1 MKTKK
6 KSTKKKST
14 KRVLFFDARGKFVS
28 ARQRYDGL
36 VDRVMVSRGRRY
48 VEVFKKVRSDLN
60 PQQLANVTTR
70 QEFESLPESY
80 MFKGELKPKSK
91 YQVWDIANKLDS
103 MKGIRRKL
111 LKVDVMVEDG
121 KRLKVMPMYHIIKSN
136 KKSSYHIFRRINDLL
151 GANNMFTYDRIGSKL
166 LADRR
171 GKKVRIKGI
180 RISEVL

>member
-1 MKTKK
+1 
-6 KSTKKKST
+6 
-14 KRVLFFDARGKFVS
+14 
-28 ARQRYDGL
+28 
-36 VDRVMVSRGRRY
+36 
-48 VEVFKKVRSDLN
+48 
-60 PQQLANVTTR
+60 
-70 QEFESLPESY
+70 
-80 MFKGELKPKSK
+80 
-91 YQVWDIANKLDS
+91 
-103 MKGIRRKL
+103 
-111 LKVDVMVEDG
+111 MVEDG

>member
-1 MKTKK
+1 
-6 KSTKKKST
+6 
-14 KRVLFFDARGKFVS
+14 
-28 ARQRYDGL
+28 
-36 VDRVMVSRGRRY
+36 
-48 VEVFKKVRSDLN
+48 
-60 PQQLANVTTR
+60 
-70 QEFESLPESY
+70 
-80 MFKGELKPKSK
+80 MFKGELNPKSK
-91 YQVWDIANKLDS
+91 YQVWDLANKLDS

-111 LKVDVMVEDG
+111 LKIDVMVEDG